1 MLEKFEVTNKKPDC
15 MYTHHQLYTIYTTVK
30 MKFQM
35 SGTLSFWAILFL
47 FLKSVNCQ
55 EIDDTESL
63 ETPEQNVMEMEEPE
77 ANNACPIKARKYL
90 MDTTRALYQTEF
102 LPALTLT
109 MKSYVD
115 ETVDRQC
122 IESVEQINEQM
133 VCLGD
138 NFSQQIQ
145 GMDGSIEGRC
155 YDF

>member
-1 MLEKFEVTNKKPDC
+1 
-15 MYTHHQLYTIYTTVK
+15 

-55 EIDDTESL
+55 EFDDNESL
-63 ETPEQNVMEMEEPE
+63 ETSEQIVMEIDEPE
-77 ANNACPIKARKYL
+77 ANNACPIKAGKYL

-115 ETVDRQC
+115 ETVGNFGRQC
-122 IESVEQINEQM
+122 IASVEQTNEHM
-133 VCLGD
+133 VRLED
-138 NFSQQIQ
+138 NIIQQIQ
-145 GMDGSIEGRC
+145 GMDGAIEGTC

>member
-1 MLEKFEVTNKKPDC
+1 
-15 MYTHHQLYTIYTTVK
+15 MYTHHQLYTIDPTVT
-30 MKFQM
+30 MKFQI
-35 SGTLSFWAILFL
+35 SGTLSFLAILFL

-77 ANNACPIKARKYL
+77 TNNACPIKARKYL

-115 ETVDRQC
+115 ETVDNFGRQC
-122 IESVEQINEQM
+122 IASVEQTNEQM
-133 VCLGD
+133 VRLED

-145 GMDGSIEGRC
+145 GMDGAIEGTY